1 MMRKIKLTG
10 SNGDIFRVLPEHIV
24 AYGPRFDKSPGSDVI
39 LSIHEY
45 GEGIPVRESPEDID
59 TLLMEIP

>member
-1 MMRKIKLTG
+1 MREIRLTG

-39 LSIHEY
+39 LSIHNF
-45 GEGIPVRESPEDID
+45 GQSVAVKESPDDID
-59 TLLMEIP
+59 LLLMEIP